1 MAGNGIA
8 QRSGR
13 TCLLFSR
20 PLVAAVLCAGLA
32 LVLAGCG
39 NRYYRGPV
47 TPHFDGRQF
56 DNPWAPMPEKFWDF
70 LKWRVTA
77 EQGYWPESVSV
88 STSVPPRRVT
98 GDALRVTYVGHA
110 SVLLQ
115 TQGVNILTDPIWS
128 ARASP
133 FGFAGPR
140 RVAAPGVRFE
150 DLPPIDVVLISHNHY
165 DHMDLPT
172 LARLFDAFDPLVL
185 APLGNDTILQG
196 EMPGL
201 RVKALD
207 WGQGVAF
214 GPQLRF
220 TLEPMQHW
228 SARGVFD
235 RRHALWGAFVVEAPG
250 GPIYFLGDAG
260 YAKVLSTQVLAKYGK
275 PRFSLLPVGAYAP
288 RWFMQYAHMTP
299 AEAVQTYLDLGKTYA
314 MGTQYEVFAMADE
327 AYAAPR
333 QALAAAMAAKGIP
346 AERFRL
352 PAVGGWFMV
361 PPLDPADGDQG
372 IKQAH

>member
-1 MAGNGIA
+1 MAVDGLLRRERR
-8 QRSGR
+8 QPCFGR
-13 TCLLFSR
+13 ALL
-20 PLVAAVLCAGLA
+20 AAGVA
-32 LVLAGCG
+32 LVFLLAGCG
-39 NRYYRGPV
+39 NSYYRGPV
-47 TPHFDGRQF
+47 SAHFDGQKF
-56 DNPWAPMPEKFWDF
+56 NNPWAPMPERFWDF
-70 LKWRVTA
+70 LKWRATA
-77 EQGYWPESVSV
+77 EQGYWPASVKV
-88 STSVPPRRVT
+88 STSVPPRRVE

-110 SVLLQ
+110 CVLLQ

-150 DLPPIDVVLISHNHY
+150 DLPPIDVVLVSHNHY

-172 LARLFDAFDPLVL
+172 LDRLHQAFKPLVL
-185 APLGNDTILQG
+185 APLGNDKIMK
-196 EMPGL
+196 EAVPDL
-201 RVKALD
+201 RVQALD

-214 GPQLRF
+214 GPNLRF

-228 SARGVFD
+228 SARGLFD
-235 RRHALWGAFVVEAPG
+235 RRDALWGAFVVEAPG
-250 GPIYFLGDAG
+250 GPVYFLGDAG
-260 YAKVLSTQVLAKYGK
+260 YAQALSAEVLAKYGK
-275 PRFSLLPVGAYAP
+275 PRFSLLPVGAYQP

-299 AEAVQTYLDLGKTYA
+299 AEAVQTYRDLGRTYA

-333 QALAAAMAAKGIP
+333 QALTAAMVEKGVT

-352 PAVGGWFMV
+352 PEVGGWFVV
-361 PPLDPADGDQG
+361 PPLEAAQGLQAAKPAN
-372 IKQAH
+372 